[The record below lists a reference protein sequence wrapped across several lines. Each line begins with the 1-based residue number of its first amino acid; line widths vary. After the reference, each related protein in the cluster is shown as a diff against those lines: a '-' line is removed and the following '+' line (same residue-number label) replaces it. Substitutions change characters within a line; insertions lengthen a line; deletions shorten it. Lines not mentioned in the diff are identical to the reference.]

1 MLRGFVDSFMSC
13 LTSSLRDGTIV
24 SRFPKSFVVFAVCAQ
39 VTSYLHLSLANQGEL
54 SMRSNG
60 ERTATLEDLVD
71 MNLWM
76 KLENQ
81 SLSLNNEKKMWGETL
96 LSVVSLFCCVN
107 EATWYITDIHHTHR
121 TVFFLLFQNL
131 LLASMFLTAMVLD
144 AAWCHLFWQP
154 IRPGKE
160 AQSVTQGA
168 FFIEIMLGTWGSF
181 EENMFTSAS
190 GSFPL
195 IFLGGS
201 QSERHYSV
209 P

>member
-121 TVFFLLFQNL
+121 TVFFLLFHNL
-131 LLASMFLTAMVLD
+131 LPASTFLTAHSVGRSVMPSFL
-144 AAWCHLFWQP
+144 ATYQA
-154 IRPGKE
+154 GKRGTV
-160 AQSVTQGA
+160 SHSGRI
-168 FFIEIMLGTWGSF
+168 FIEITLGTWGSF

-195 IFLGGS
+195 IFLEGS